1 MRMSIREAVE
11 ILESANRWLHGE
23 KVAVVKPSRYMAA
36 LTRVIDHMNTVCLK
50 EWKREPGPME
60 GIGGVEGDW

>member
-1 MRMSIREAVE
+1 
-11 ILESANRWLHGE
+11 
-23 KVAVVKPSRYMAA
+23 MAA